1 MSKIGVAGVG
11 RMGGGMLANLRKNGI
26 DAVGFDIRDPGEF
39 DLPVTDDVAEF
50 CDGLTA
56 VITVV
61 RDAGE
66 TDALL
71 FDTQGIIAAAND
83 LKTLI
88 ISSTLSP
95 KYLRAIRAKIPA
107 HIEMI
112 DAPMSG
118 AEVGAREG
126 SLAFMLGGDTD
137 AVTAQMPL
145 FEAMGQLI
153 KHMGP
158 YSMGAQAKVLN
169 NMLCASHFV
178 VSRMALGWAAE
189 AGLDEDK
196 LLDLIAGATGQN
208 WFTNRYRDIEFA
220 KEGWEPDNTVAILI
234 KDLGCLIDALPE
246 GADVTI
252 PEQLQKAMRAL
263 KPVS

>member
-1 MSKIGVAGVG
+1 MTKIGVAGVG
-11 RMGGGMLANLRKNGI
+11 RMGSGMLANLRANGI
-26 DAVGFDIRDPGEF
+26 GATGFDIKDPSLF
-39 DLPVTDDVAEF
+39 SLPVTDDVAAF
-50 CDGLTA
+50 GRGLTT

-61 RDAGE
+61 RDAQE

-71 FDTQGIIAAAND
+71 FDTQGLIEAAPE
-83 LKTLI
+83 LETLI

-95 KYLRAIRAKIPA
+95 KYLRALRQRIPA

-126 SLAFMLGGDTD
+126 SLAFMLGGAEGAIADNM
-137 AVTAQMPL
+137 AL
-145 FEAMGQLI
+145 FEAMGSLI

-158 YSMGAQAKVLN
+158 FSMGAQAKVLN

-178 VSRMALGWAAE
+178 VSRMALEWANQ

-208 WFTNRYRDIEFA
+208 WFTNRYNDIEFA
-220 KEGWEPDNTVAILI
+220 KQGWAPDNTVAILI
-234 KDLGCLIDALPE
+234 KDLACLIDAVPE

-252 PEQLQKAMRAL
+252 PEQLQAAMREM
-263 KPVS
+263 KPVT